1 MAQWVRALAMQAQ
14 GPECKAPDLIK
25 QTTRNRQAQ
34 PHIAVISA
42 LRLEM
47 GEQ

>member
-1 MAQWVRALAMQAQ
+1 MAQWVRTLAMKAQ
-14 GPECKAPDLIK
+14 GPECKAPALIK
-25 QTTRNRQAQ
+25 QTTRKRPAWS
-34 PHIAVISA
+34 HRAAVSA